1 MEDFKAKVE
10 NAVCTS
16 QSVLGLSDWGIRV
29 GDPERFDYD
38 LCEEGYI
45 IRQDDEKVAT
55 VYVHPGADRWQA
67 ERIVCHELLHLLLSD
82 LEFIACNGASIE
94 KMELYTRFQERVI
107 SELVGAITGNYI
119 WQPVEACQKLSH
131 APGYNITGEDAG

>member
-1 MEDFKAKVE
+1 MAREDFKSKVE
-10 NAVCTS
+10 NAVRTYENN
-16 QSVLGLSDWGIRV
+16 LGLDGWDIRV
-29 GDPERFDYD
+29 SDPERFDYD

-45 IRQDDEKVAT
+45 IRQDDERVAT
-55 VYVHPGADRWQA
+55 IYVHPGADRWQT

-94 KMELYTRFQERVI
+94 TMELYQRFQERAI
-107 SELVGAITGNYI
+107 GDLVGAITGNYI

-131 APGYNITGEDAG
+131 APGYNNEG